1 MAAITVPDAT
11 FDRLARQA
19 AAIGVTVEQ
28 LILPV
33 LDQIVPPA
41 PTPEERKRA
50 FEEWDQRIRER
61 ADRYPP
67 GFRVD
72 DERESFYKERED
84 AQL

>member
-1 MAAITVPDAT
+1 MATITVPDAT

-28 LILPV
+28 LVLPV
-33 LDQIVPPA
+33 LDQIAPPA

-50 FEEWDQRIRER
+50 FAEWLKRIEGR

-72 DERESFYKERED
+72 DDRESLSKERED